1 MERKLASIRKI
12 EEIQPIEGADKI
24 VKARIGGWWVVTAI
38 DNGFKVGDLVVYL
51 EIDSWVPDEIAPF
64 LSKGAIPKQYN
75 GIPGARLKTI
85 RLRGQVSQGLILP
98 VFSDESGFYIH
109 HIDGNIQN
117 VAEGQDVTEALGIQ
131 KWEAPVS
138 GQLSGVTKGS
148 FPSFIRKTDQERAQN
163 LVWEIFEK
171 NTEETYEV
179 TMKLDGSSMTVY
191 HRTFPVSSGIDV
203 QMTIT
208 TGVCSRN
215 QELKLDQ
222 EGNTF
227 VDTAKKSGL
236 IEALEKLGRNIAV
249 QGELMGPGVQGNREG
264 FTEHKFFLFDI
275 FDIDNYRYLS
285 PRERNGVFQQLVVL
299 GANIE
304 HVPVIHDSIRIGEF
318 ATNIADLIF
327 KADGESLV
335 NKVREG
341 LVFKSHDSEFTWKVI
356 SNEFLLKG
364 GN

>member
-1 MERKLASIRKI
+1 M
-12 EEIQPIEGADKI
+12 
-24 VKARIGGWWVVTAI
+24 
-38 DNGFKVGDLVVYL
+38 
-51 EIDSWVPDEIAPF
+51 
-64 LSKGAIPKQYN
+64 SKGAIPKQYN

-117 VAEGQDVTEALGIQ
+117 VTEGQDVTEALGIQ
-131 KWEAPVS
+131 KWEPPTSATLG
-138 GQLSGVTKGS
+138 GQTKGS

-163 LVWEIFEK
+163 LTWEIFEK
-171 NTEETYEV
+171 NIEETYEV

-191 HRTFPVSSGIDV
+191 HKTNYDFGVPSPAVDEIV
-203 QMTIT
+203 V
-208 TGVCSRN
+208 GVCSRN

-236 IEALEKLGRNIAV
+236 LEALEKLGRNIAV
-249 QGELMGPGVQGNREG
+249 QGELMGPGIQGNREG
-264 FTEHKFFLFDI
+264 LSQHEFFVFDI
-275 FDIDNYRYLS
+275 FDIDNYRYLN
-285 PRERNGVFQQLVVL
+285 PRERKEIFSDLVNL
-299 GANIE
+299 GSKIK

-318 ATNIADLIF
+318 ATNIADLIS